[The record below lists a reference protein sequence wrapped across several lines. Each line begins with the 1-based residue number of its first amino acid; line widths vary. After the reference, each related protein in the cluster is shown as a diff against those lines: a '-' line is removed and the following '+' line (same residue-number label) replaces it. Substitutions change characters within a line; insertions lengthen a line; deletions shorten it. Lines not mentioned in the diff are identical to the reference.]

1 VPVIGTAGHVDHG
14 KSTLV
19 KALTGIDPDRL
30 EEEKRR
36 GLTIDLGFAW
46 LTTPAGRQVGI
57 VDVPGHER
65 FIKNMLAG
73 AGGIGLNLFVVAAN
87 EGWMPQSQ
95 EHLDI
100 MDLLGI
106 SSAIVVITKTDTVDQ
121 SEVTALRYA
130 IEERIQGT
138 TLEGS
143 TILEVTALT
152 GRGLAELLEEIDSV
166 LRRIPEPDGVS
177 RTRLWIDRVFS
188 IRGSG
193 TVVTGTLAGGPVHTD
208 QEVEILPGGHRARIR
223 AIQSHRRELLFL
235 GPGNRAAL
243 NLVGVEQQALARGDT
258 LTNPGDWRVT
268 DRLIASIRFL
278 PHLDHEPQARGA
290 YKFHVGSVEIDA
302 SLRFLEESAGPGES
316 ALAAIRL
323 ERPTVLDFKDRFI
336 LRDSGRRQTVGGGL
350 VLEAHPARI
359 RDREL
364 VTPAGAR
371 ARLSASDRPAY
382 LQILLE
388 EQGFLALQELPVL
401 TGLKAAKLDP
411 PAIVLPSFVLS
422 ERAFDL
428 STRQIAELLNRHQS
442 SHPMEAGMPLTTLRS
457 ELRLPPQLLDELV
470 AELVRRN
477 VVRADSTAVRT
488 RDFSPQVEGPEKMR
502 LLQELDAAGASPPT
516 VPELSTRHK
525 PEMIRALIRSGELVQ
540 ISPSQVFTSG
550 LVDKIKAQIVERI
563 RDRGPFTVADFRDMV
578 ATSRKY
584 AVPLL
589 EYLDHIGFTA
599 RQGDLR
605 RLGPKATGLGTNR

>member
-1 VPVIGTAGHVDHG
+1 MPVIGTAGHVDHG

-73 AGGIGLNLFVVAAN
+73 AGGIDLNLFVVAAN
-87 EGWMPQSQ
+87 EGWKPQSQ

-106 SSAIVVITKTDTVDQ
+106 SSAIVVITKTDIVDQ
-121 SEVTALRYA
+121 SAVAVLREE
-130 IEERIQGT
+130 IEERLQGT

-143 TILEVTALT
+143 TILEVSALT
-152 GRGLAELLEEIDSV
+152 GLGLEELLAEVDAVLL
-166 LRRIPEPDGVS
+166 RAPEPSWSS

-193 TVVTGTLAGGPVHTD
+193 TVVTGTLGGGPLHTD
-208 QEVEILPGGHRARIR
+208 QEVEILPGGYRARIR

-243 NLVGVEQQALARGDT
+243 NLVGIEQEALGRGDT

-268 DRLIASIRFL
+268 DRLIASLQFL
-278 PHLDHEPQARGA
+278 PNLDHEPEARGA
-290 YKFHVGSVEIDA
+290 YKLHVGSVEIDA
-302 SLRFLEESAGPGES
+302 SIRFLEATPGPGES

-323 ERPTVLDFKDRFI
+323 ARATVLDFKDRFI
-336 LRDSGRRQTVGGGL
+336 LRDSGRRQTVGGGQ
-350 VLEAHPARI
+350 VLEAHPATSK
-359 RDREL
+359 DREL

-371 ARLSASDRPAY
+371 ARLSAPDRHAY

-388 EQGFLALQELPVL
+388 EQGYLAVQEIPV
-401 TGLKAAKLDP
+401 
-411 PAIVLPSFVLS
+411 
-422 ERAFDL
+422 R
-428 STRQIAELLNRHQS
+428 
-442 SHPMEAGMPLTTLRS
+442 
-457 ELRLPPQLLDELV
+457 
-470 AELVRRN
+470 
-477 VVRADSTAVRT
+477 
-488 RDFSPQVEGPEKMR
+488 
-502 LLQELDAAGASPPT
+502 
-516 VPELSTRHK
+516 
-525 PEMIRALIRSGELVQ
+525 
-540 ISPSQVFTSG
+540 
-550 LVDKIKAQIVERI
+550 
-563 RDRGPFTVADFRDMV
+563 
-578 ATSRKY
+578 
-584 AVPLL
+584 
-589 EYLDHIGFTA
+589 
-599 RQGDLR
+599 
-605 RLGPKATGLGTNR
+605 

>member
-1 VPVIGTAGHVDHG
+1 MPVIGTAGHVDHG

-73 AGGIGLNLFVVAAN
+73 AGGIDLNLFVVAAN
-87 EGWMPQSQ
+87 EGWKPQSQ

-106 SSAIVVITKTDTVDQ
+106 SSAIVVITKTDIADQ
-121 SEVTALRYA
+121 SAVAALKRE
-130 IEERIQGT
+130 IEERLWGT

-143 TILEVTALT
+143 TILEVSALT
-152 GRGLAELLEEIDSV
+152 GRGLEEVLAEVDAV
-166 LRRIPEPDGVS
+166 LRQAPEPSWSS

-193 TVVTGTLAGGPVHTD
+193 TVVTGTLGGGPLHTD
-208 QEVEILPGGHRARIR
+208 QEVEILPGGYRARIR

-243 NLVGVEQQALARGDT
+243 NLVGIEQEALGRGDT

-268 DRLIASIRFL
+268 DRLIASLRFL
-278 PHLDHEPQARGA
+278 AHLDHDPQARGA

-302 SLRFLEESAGPGES
+302 SLRFLQATPGPGES
-316 ALAAIRL
+316 GLAAIRL
-323 ERPTVLDFKDRFI
+323 ARPTVLDFKDRFI
-336 LRDSGRRQTVGGGL
+336 LRDSGRRQTVGGGEI
-350 VLEAHPARI
+350 LEAHPATS

-364 VTPAGAR
+364 VTPAGAQ
-371 ARLSASDRPAY
+371 ARLSAPDRHAY

-388 EQGFLALQELPVL
+388 EHGFLSVQEIPVR
-401 TGLKAAKLDP
+401 TGLKIDKLDP
-411 PAIVLPSFVLS
+411 PAVNLPSFVLS
-422 ERAFDL
+422 RRGFEEIT
-428 STRQIAELLNRHQS
+428 TRIENMLRNHQIK
-442 SHPMEAGMPLTTLRS
+442 HPLDPGMPLTSLRS

-470 AELVRRN
+470 DELVRRE
-477 VVRADSTAVRT
+477 VLRADSTAVRT
-488 RDFSPQVEGPEKMR
+488 QEFSPQVEGPEKKR
-502 LLQELDAAGASPPT
+502 LLQELEAAGASPPT
-516 VPELSTRHK
+516 IQQLTSRHK
-525 PEMIRALIRSGELVQ
+525 PEMIRALVRSGELVQ
-540 ISPSQVFTSG
+540 ISPNQVFPAG
-550 LVDKIKAQIVERI
+550 FLNKIKAQVIEQVHKA
-563 RDRGPFTVADFRDMV
+563 GPFTVADFRDMV
-578 ATSRKY
+578 STSRKY

-589 EYLDHIGFTA
+589 EYLDQIGFTQ
-599 RQGDLR
+599 RTGDLR
-605 RLGPKATGLGTNR
+605 MLGPKATSLGANR